1 MFLLLCWPTSTVLS
15 PFYHLLCS
23 CFLSQVYCRFL
34 CTYTNVFLVWVI
46 MLRVIKWKHQ
56 FPEII
61 AKFLHLWL
69 DFCVSFSRPFLPP
82 SSWISLITLFHR
94 KYSSVHTSVFS
105 INVVFPILYFPAECF
120 SYVFS
125 FIILSLLEWVRM
137 VFHFYF
143 LWHFRSTK
151 SRKGPILMQRFFRH
165 GNTDSCIICT
175 DYWSL

>member
-1 MFLLLCWPTSTVLS
+1 MHKPKKRITIVNVPFTLLTYFNCSF

-34 CTYTNVFLVWVI
+34 CSNTNAFLVWVI

-61 AKFLHLWL
+61 ARFLHLWL
-69 DFCVSFSRPFLPP
+69 DFCVSFSRPFLPL

-120 SYVFS
+120 AMCF
-125 FIILSLLEWVRM
+125 L
-137 VFHFYF
+137 FYY
-143 LWHFRSTK
+143 S
-151 SRKGPILMQRFFRH
+151 
-165 GNTDSCIICT
+165 
-175 DYWSL
+175 